1 MLHHFDAANEFHT
14 NSPLAMSPIFRKQ
27 EFIEL
32 RDSVRV
38 VLVLAYPWE
47 DDSVVVQRCVMKL
60 TGVLHHVVE
69 LVAIEHIKVIVSEIQ
84 PGVLE
89 GIKKILDDHTMG
101 GTLSETRMKKSILE
115 ESRKNVEDKIDLRM
129 PKTANNMPW
138 SATGNCTDHAELMG
152 EHKITAIVAFIRVI
166 VVSHRSRTTSGSRDN
181 GVMVGS
187 GTQ

>member
-1 MLHHFDAANEFHT
+1 MDLNQKVPTTPLKNTIMIFQNDSMIFA
-14 NSPLAMSPIFRKQ
+14 SPFRCCKAHSSPIHYLQCRPVFRKQ

-101 GTLSETRMKKSILE
+101 GTLSETRMKYILKE
-115 ESRKNVEDKIDLRM
+115 
-129 PKTANNMPW
+129 
-138 SATGNCTDHAELMG
+138 C
-152 EHKITAIVAFIRVI
+152 
-166 VVSHRSRTTSGSRDN
+166 
-181 GVMVGS
+181 
-187 GTQ
+187 